1 LKTCATGAPLPNC
14 GGFSITGGNLG
25 NPALALETEWFNG
38 LNVPDPGGNING
50 FGFYQPMFESP
61 ADVVFNGPVSP
72 INLLPVFDKLFVG
85 MTTGGTSNVAQTFS
99 KNFPSLWD
107 FRPGDDAFD
116 TTEPYLD
123 PYTGLVTGTVP
134 CGTNV
139 TVQVL
144 SKSGNTITV
153 SDPTGLGTGMFLTGT
168 QSTIVSIVGNVVTLS
183 AAFSGTTFPTSATF
197 SRIQPIVGTTATL
210 ITPGSAVI
218 TVSSAA
224 NLAIGQIL
232 NSSSITGSTPAGNVS
247 TKAFTTAANTA
258 FPVSSTTNVGLAE
271 GVIGGQTGSIA
282 TTTTTGSFTI
292 TVPNTSQVAVTETVT
307 GTGIAAGTVVNAI
320 AVNPDATLQI
330 TLNNAETANGATSVK
345 FDSTPCFAG
354 GTLVVPPSPQ
364 NIAVVTV
371 NNAPTCTSFVG
382 VNPITTQPIS
392 NGIPVTFIFNLAAG
406 AGSGPVFPAGTSIVN
421 IVGTT
426 ITLSSPANAPLPG
439 QAAAQTTTNV
449 PLNFLTLGS
458 AAQTTCPMIP
468 FSSRGGAST
477 DPNDGSLWLFGEFA
491 KNRLSTIPGP
501 GQWGT
506 SVANYPLSFPAVD
519 PYNNDNTFFQDVQ
532 PGNIYFTWI
541 QIAKNLGIAVPS
553 ALGPCTINNGGTP
566 IQQPPA
572 PGTTPISSPSQLTC
586 PLFNPSATITR
597 AEMAYWV
604 VKAQMD
610 EAQVSAY
617 LCATGGDPSGTPCPG
632 GIPGGITSSSFADV
646 VGVVTNPF
654 LAGTVTTNQLIRYIE
669 VMYRR
674 GYTKGCQ
681 STDDPLRKFCPN
693 DLLTRGQ
700 MSVFLIRA
708 KMNNVFP
715 TTLSGTPLSSPYGDN
730 FGLFQQNTPYFSDV
744 TTGATDPF
752 KDYYIFIQKM
762 RELRITNGTGGS
774 TFSPGNNITRQ
785 EIATFIVR
793 AFFL

>member
-1 LKTCATGAPLPNC
+1 
-14 GGFSITGGNLG
+14 
-25 NPALALETEWFNG
+25 
-38 LNVPDPGGNING
+38 
-50 FGFYQPMFESP
+50 
-61 ADVVFNGPVSP
+61 
-72 INLLPVFDKLFVG
+72 
-85 MTTGGTSNVAQTFS
+85 
-99 KNFPSLWD
+99 
-107 FRPGDDAFD
+107 
-116 TTEPYLD
+116 
-123 PYTGLVTGTVP
+123 
-134 CGTNV
+134 
-139 TVQVL
+139 
-144 SKSGNTITV
+144 
-153 SDPTGLGTGMFLTGT
+153 
-168 QSTIVSIVGNVVTLS
+168 
-183 AAFSGTTFPTSATF
+183 
-197 SRIQPIVGTTATL
+197 
-210 ITPGSAVI
+210 
-218 TVSSAA
+218 
-224 NLAIGQIL
+224 
-232 NSSSITGSTPAGNVS
+232 
-247 TKAFTTAANTA
+247 
-258 FPVSSTTNVGLAE
+258 
-271 GVIGGQTGSIA
+271 
-282 TTTTTGSFTI
+282 
-292 TVPNTSQVAVTETVT
+292 
-307 GTGIAAGTVVNAI
+307 
-320 AVNPDATLQI
+320 
-330 TLNNAETANGATSVK
+330 
-345 FDSTPCFAG
+345 
-354 GTLVVPPSPQ
+354 
-364 NIAVVTV
+364 
-371 NNAPTCTSFVG
+371 
-382 VNPITTQPIS
+382 
-392 NGIPVTFIFNLAAG
+392 
-406 AGSGPVFPAGTSIVN
+406 VFPAGTSIVN